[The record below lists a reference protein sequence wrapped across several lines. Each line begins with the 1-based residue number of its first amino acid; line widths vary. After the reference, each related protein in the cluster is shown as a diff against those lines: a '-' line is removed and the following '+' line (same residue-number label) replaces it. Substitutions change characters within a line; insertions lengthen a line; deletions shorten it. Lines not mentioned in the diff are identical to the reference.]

1 MTENLDIVKLIE
13 KNPIIRLTDNYQNK
27 FIEKIKLNFKDTEQQ
42 LFVSSF
48 YCYLNYNSK
57 TEFIIDL
64 DNVWK
69 WLGYSRKGFCKRIL
83 EKHFIINIDYK
94 ISEEKAASPTGEAE
108 LSEEKVASPTAIKPN
123 LGGAGLNKETIL
135 MTINTFKKLCLKS
148 KTKKADEIHD
158 YFIKMEELLNEI
170 VNEESIELRL
180 QLENNEQKLQIKD
193 NDIKKLTEDKRLEK
207 HNILLREFGNIGSI
221 VYIIMVK
228 TISESQFIVKIG
240 ESRVGVKSRY
250 DEHKKNYD
258 ECIILDCFIVK
269 DSKNFESFLH
279 KTFRLSKVTD
289 LIGHENENEL
299 FLIGKELSYINVIN
313 IIEQNIKY
321 YNDNYTELEKLK
333 LENNNLQ
340 IIQEF
345 NQDKNNLQDIMTLMM
360 HNNNILCN
368 KINNLEKIVID
379 LRSQIIINN
388 TRNLSNFNET
398 LQTLGP
404 RVQMLNIENDTIIKV
419 FDSISQCMQE
429 NPDLKRPSLNQA
441 IKNNSAY
448 KTFRWNYID
457 RALDPNIIH
466 NKEPTKIV
474 RLQHLGY
481 IAKLNIDKTEI
492 LRIYLDR
499 KTASMFNCYPS
510 SSSLDDI
517 VKNGNLSKGNYYV
530 LYNDCSDSLKENYI
544 TPILYK
550 NGVGKFDINNNL
562 IQEFLHKQDCKINGG
577 ITEKTLNKALDKN
590 IAFNGHFYRFIG
602 EKLEC

>member
-1 MTENLDIVKLIE
+1 M
-13 KNPIIRLTDNYQNK
+13 
-27 FIEKIKLNFKDTEQQ
+27 
-42 LFVSSF
+42 
-48 YCYLNYNSK
+48 
-57 TEFIIDL
+57 IDL
-64 DNVWK
+64 DNIWK
-69 WLGYSRKGFCKRIL
+69 WLGYGRKNECKKVL
-83 EKHFIINIDYK
+83 EKNFISNIDYK
-94 ISEEKAASPTGEAE
+94 IIGEKAATATAVAE
-108 LSEEKVASPTAIKPN
+108 IIEEKSRKN
-123 LGGAGLNKETIL
+123 SGGAGLNKEKIL
-135 MTINTFKKLCLKS
+135 MTINTFKDLCMAA
-148 KTKKADEIHD
+148 KTKKSKEIRK
-158 YFIKMEELLNEI
+158 YYIKMEEILFDVVE
-170 VNEESIELRL
+170 EESSELRL

-193 NDIKKLTEDKRLEK
+193 NNIKKLTEEKILEK
-207 HNILLREFGNIGSI
+207 HNILLREFGTIGSI

-228 TISESQFIVKIG
+228 TINESQFIIKIG

-250 DEHKKNYD
+250 DEHKKNYE

-279 KTFRLSKVTD
+279 KKFRLSKVSN
-289 LIGHENENEL
+289 LIGHEKENEL
-299 FLIGKELSYINVIN
+299 FLIGKELSYINVLN

-345 NQDKNNLQDIMTLMM
+345 NQDKSNLQNLMTLMM

-379 LRSQIIINN
+379 LRSEIIINN
-388 TRNLSNFNET
+388 TRTISNFNET

-404 RVQMLNIENDTIIKV
+404 RVQMLNIKNDTIIKV
-419 FDSISQCMQE
+419 FESISQCMQE

-441 IKNNSAY
+441 IKNNSVY

-457 RALDPNIIH
+457 RILDPNIIW

-481 IAKLNIDKTEI
+481 IAKLNTNKTEI
-492 LRIYLDR
+492 LHIYLDR
-499 KTASMFNCYPS
+499 KTASKLNDYPC

-517 VKNGNLSKGNYYV
+517 VKNGNLSKGHYYV
-530 LYNDCSDSLKENYI
+530 LYNDCTNSLKENYI
-544 TPILYK
+544 IPILYK
-550 NGVGKFDINNNL
+550 NGVGKFDANGNL

-577 ITEKTLNKALDKN
+577 ISEKTLNKALDKN
-590 IAFNGHFYRFIG
+590 IAFNGYFYSFIG
-602 EKLEC
+602 AKLDC